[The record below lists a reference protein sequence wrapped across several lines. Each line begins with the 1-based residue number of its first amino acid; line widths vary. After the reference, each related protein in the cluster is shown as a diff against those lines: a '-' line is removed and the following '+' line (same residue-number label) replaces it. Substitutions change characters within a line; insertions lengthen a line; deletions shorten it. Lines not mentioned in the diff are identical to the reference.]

1 MMILR
6 NKALNMKQHLR
17 VIVTFL
23 ILFSSANTLA
33 SSLTEDAEERGISEV
48 CSNYL
53 SQIEDSYEL
62 KGLNITFAHPKNPSV
77 LPSLHVSSQKY
88 NNGSSSFS
96 ATLTPD
102 GEYCYLS
109 TIQVTAIND
118 QSCFEVTKIKVENDE
133 NLKVSV
139 YADGNFTILTPSDNS
154 FQAILTSSGDKS
166 CTITE
171 TRMMWPGK

>member
-1 MMILR
+1 
-6 NKALNMKQHLR
+6 MKTYLKS
-17 VIVTFL
+17 IVTFFML
-23 ILFSSANTLA
+23 IASINSFA
-33 SSLTEDAEERGISEV
+33 SSLAEDASNRGVSEV

-53 SQIEDSYEL
+53 SQIEQSYGL
-62 KGLNITFAHPKNPSV
+62 KGLNITFAHPENSSD
-77 LPSLHVSSQKY
+77 LPSLHISTQKY

-118 QSCFEVTKIKVENDE
+118 QSCSEIAKIKVDSDR
-133 NLKVSV
+133 NLQVSS
-139 YADGNFTILTPSDNS
+139 YADGNFTILTPVDES
-154 FQAILTSSGDKS
+154 FQVILTSSGDKS
-166 CTITE
+166 CTMTE

>member
-1 MMILR
+1 MNAWIR
-6 NKALNMKQHLR
+6 
-17 VIVTFL
+17 IIFIFL
-23 ILFSSANTLA
+23 MLFTSVNSFA
-33 SSLTEDAEERGISEV
+33 SSLAEDSSNRGVSEV

-88 NNGSSSFS
+88 NNGSSFFS

-118 QSCFEVTKIKVENDE
+118 QSCSEIAKIKVDSDR
-133 NLKVSV
+133 NLQVSS
-139 YADGNFTILTPSDNS
+139 YADGNFTILTPVDES
-154 FQAILTSSGDKS
+154 FQVILTSSGDKS
-166 CTITE
+166 CTMTE